1 MDKKRTFFLDQHMY
15 NSKKTNLHYS
25 VLQIY
30 EACMFNFKF
39 FFLFADY
46 VPYPPLFIPK
56 VVFVDNSFGNDEK
69 FNVSKH
75 LVVGMQGREMV
86 IKRCVL
92 CFKAMFTCPS
102 IYLFNRTANINFHSL
117 AKFATYNVTDTLFLT
132 APRPDWKV

>member
-1 MDKKRTFFLDQHMY
+1 
-15 NSKKTNLHYS
+15 
-25 VLQIY
+25 
-30 EACMFNFKF
+30 MFNFKF

-102 IYLFNRTANINFHSL
+102 IDLFNRTANINFQRL
-117 AKFATYNVTDTLFLT
+117 AKFASYNVTDTLFLT